1 MAENKNTS
9 KKPLVFG
16 AFLSR
21 QKLDA
26 SSKVSKLRT
35 LTNDLC
41 RRSNCT
47 TFAMRKDEQ
56 RRAKYV
62 QSLHEASNISKV
74 SQCCSECSE
83 YRA

>member
-9 KKPLVFG
+9 NKPLVFG

-35 LTNDLC
+35 LNTNDLC

-56 RRAKYV
+56 RRAKYR
-62 QSLHEASNISKV
+62 K
-74 SQCCSECSE
+74 
-83 YRA
+83 YRKYFL